1 MKKYITIAL
10 TIIFAIVTIIYLGT
24 ILPHTFF
31 LSIFLSYVLSI
42 PLLIVI
48 LSMYNTAKNNIKEK
62 NTRYLI
68 TYTRETQE
76 LFTINTDS
84 KPEHF
89 VMVEKNMGKKIIILN
104 VYKYQ
109 I

>member
-10 TIIFAIVTIIYLGT
+10 TLIFAIVTIIYVGT

-42 PLLIVI
+42 PLFIVV
-48 LSMYNTAKNNIKEK
+48 LCMYNTVKTTIKDKNS
-62 NTRYLI
+62 RYLI
-68 TYTRETQE
+68 TFTRETQE
-76 LFTINTDS
+76 VFTINTDS

-89 VMVEKNMGKKIIILN
+89 IMVEKNMGKKIIILN